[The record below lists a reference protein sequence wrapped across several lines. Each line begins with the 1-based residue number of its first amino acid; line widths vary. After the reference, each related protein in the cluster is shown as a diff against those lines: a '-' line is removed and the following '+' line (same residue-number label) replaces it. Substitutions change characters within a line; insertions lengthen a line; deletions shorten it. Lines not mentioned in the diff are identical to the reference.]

1 MRCSR
6 TRNGFQPGKE
16 VLVGLVPLN
25 DGVER
30 VLGELVVISVI
41 TVRSGPLRKI
51 PEIGFVLFFE
61 KRVLS
66 GEAIRHRFN
75 VLGEEGTNYG
85 KQEKQASL

>member
-1 MRCSR
+1 
-6 TRNGFQPGKE
+6 
-16 VLVGLVPLN
+16 
-25 DGVER
+25 
-30 VLGELVVISVI
+30 
-41 TVRSGPLRKI
+41 
-51 PEIGFVLFFE
+51 LFFE